1 MTRWR
6 EARVQTHESTGSV
19 GNVGDG
25 AGKRVAG
32 TGYQALCVVLRSLDL
47 TLQTVECS
55 AHAVPSHA
63 QTLCPFLV
71 GMMKITAAMTKSS
84 WTASVK

>member
-1 MTRWR
+1 MCKHMK
-6 EARVQTHESTGSV
+6 AQGVL
-19 GNVGDG
+19 NVGDG

-47 TLQTVECS
+47 TLQTVACS

-63 QTLCPFLV
+63 QTLGPFLV
-71 GMMKITAAMTKSS
+71 GMMKITVAMTKSS